1 MIAKDLLDQP
11 INVGDIICYGTTAG
25 RSAQIGFYEV
35 LEVLAEVGCDYWDK
49 DKVTY
54 AVKAAPIGQRSY
66 TSNHKKSVKLAMLER
81 AVVLPPSYRELIEK
95 DNDALQS

>member
-1 MIAKDLLDQP
+1 MIAKDLLGQP

-35 LEVLAEVGCDYWDK
+35 LEVLEEVGRDYWIK

-66 TSNHKKSVKLAMLER
+66 SRNRKKSVKLAMLER

-95 DNDALQS
+95 EKNENS

>member
-1 MIAKDLLDQP
+1 MSAKDLLGQP

-35 LEVLAEVGCDYWDK
+35 LEVLEEAGRCYWDK
-49 DKVTY
+49 DKVTF
-54 AVKAAPIGQRSY
+54 AVKAAPIGNRSY
-66 TSNHKKSVKLAMLER
+66 TRNAKKSVKLAMLER

-95 DNDALQS
+95 ENTND

>member
-1 MIAKDLLDQP
+1 MIAKDLLGQP
-11 INVGDIICYGTTAG
+11 INVGDIICYGTTAD

-35 LEVLAEVGCDYWDK
+35 LEVLEEKPRYSWL
-49 DKVTY
+49 TETTF

-95 DNDALQS
+95 EKNASSS